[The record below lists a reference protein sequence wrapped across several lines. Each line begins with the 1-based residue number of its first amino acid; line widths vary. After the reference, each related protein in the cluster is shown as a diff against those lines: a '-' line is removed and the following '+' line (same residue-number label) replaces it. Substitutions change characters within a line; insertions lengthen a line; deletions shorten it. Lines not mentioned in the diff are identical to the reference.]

1 MNFINKYQGLGKGTG
16 FLIASDLILT
26 LAHNLYD
33 RKADDYYFKNGEVH
47 IYPGVSGPLSKPFK
61 VLDYR
66 FPEEFKTCIG
76 GKETRKYDY
85 ALLKIDGKIDLGKYF
100 SLGVNFAS
108 SQ

>member
-1 MNFINKYQGLGKGTG
+1 MNFITKNKDIGKGTG

-33 RKADDYYFKNGEVH
+33 KKTGDCYINNGEVH

-66 FPEEFKTCIG
+66 FPEAFMTCSE
-76 GKETRKYDY
+76 KEKRKYDY
-85 ALLKIDGKIDLGKYF
+85 ALLKIDGKIERSKYF
-100 SLGVNFAS
+100 SLGVNFTS

>member
-1 MNFINKYQGLGKGTG
+1 MNFINKNKTIGKGTG

-33 RKADDYYFKNGEVH
+33 RKADDYYFKNGEAH

-66 FPEEFKTCIG
+66 FPEEFKTCSA
-76 GKETRKYDY
+76 KDKRKYDY
-85 ALLKIDGKIDLGKYF
+85 ALLKIEGKIELGKYF
-100 SLGVNFAS
+100 SLGVNFSS

>member
-26 LAHNLYD
+26 VANNVYD
-33 RKADDYYFKNGEVH
+33 RKADDCNFKNGEVH

-66 FPEEFKTCIG
+66 FPEAFKTCSE
-76 GKETRKYDY
+76 KEKRKYDY
-85 ALLKIDGKIDLGKYF
+85 ALLKIDGKIERSKYF
-100 SLGVNFAS
+100 SLGVNFTS